1 MQMTNQHS
9 PVLQFAP
16 FASGVDAPFWQ
27 SLATKKL
34 NVLKL
39 SDDPQPIHA
48 YYATGNRSRSETS
61 LPPHFSV
68 PAQGLDSDN
77 DTR

>member
-1 MQMTNQHS
+1 MPMTNQHS

-16 FASGVDAPFWQ
+16 FASGVDASFWQ
-27 SLATKKL
+27 ALASKKL

-48 YYATGNRSRSETS
+48 YYATGSASRSETPF
-61 LPPHFSV
+61 PPHFSV
-68 PAQGLDSDN
+68 SAQGLDSNN